1 MAYFLAKTKQGRWS
15 AIFIAVFF
23 LCFIAMQILVAAG
36 QTGGEGF
43 PGNLLLFIPGVLG
56 AAFGVVAF
64 FTGLFAIIR
73 KRERGILVFV
83 ITLIG
88 LLITFFLLGEILSPH

>member
-36 QTGGEGF
+36 QTGGLGF
-43 PGNLLLFIPGVLG
+43 PGNLLLFIPGVIG
-56 AAFGVVAF
+56 AANAVAAF

-73 KRERGILVFV
+73 KRERGILVF
-83 ITLIG
+83 IISFIG
-88 LLITFFLLGEILSPH
+88 FLITIFVLGEIIAPH